1 MSADIL
7 EVFRQYSF
15 LSSVLAGFALTG
27 AIELVALG
35 KRGRV
40 ASSAIAVFLLSAVVS
55 VAATFVFVLVMTGVI
70 GPPGFPRPS
79 DEWVVHFIG
88 GIGVLPLAGLVLFLV
103 GIALVGWL
111 RSRVMGVVTTVSAAL
126 ALVVILFV
134 MRSMSISQ

>member
-55 VAATFVFVLVMTGVI
+55 VAATFVFVLVMTGMI

-79 DEWVVHFIG
+79 EAWIVHFVG
-88 GIGVLPLAGLVLFLV
+88 GIGILPLGGLILFLA

-111 RSRVMGVVTTVSAAL
+111 RSKALGILTTVSSAL
-126 ALVVILFV
+126 ALLLIIYIL
-134 MRSMSISQ
+134 RSMALQ